1 MVSVSQDWVID
12 SSSGWLA
19 DKQPAHGCAAGTA
32 LCSDSV
38 MNYWP
43 FNTHSRDGVSGGK
56 KERDGMRG
64 EEAMLKLQ
72 REREDSREQCKKQKK
87 KKKD

>member
-12 SSSGWLA
+12 SSSGQLA
-19 DKQPAHGCAAGTA
+19 DKQPAHWCAAGTA

-43 FNTHSRDGVSGGK
+43 FNTHSRDSVSEKTERWDEKGRNKIAMRKRGLERATQEQEK
-56 KERDGMRG
+56 RAGEKE
-64 EEAMLKLQ
+64 E
-72 REREDSREQCKKQKK
+72 
-87 KKKD
+87 